1 MDTTNGFSNPSF
13 VLRFGLLGSLVGV
26 ACGSSPEGSLVGG
39 IFWGWFGKQ
48 MVSNNGR
55 GLAWDWEEALEGCLL
70 KLTSPEGFFFFPQS
84 FKI

>member
-1 MDTTNGFSNPSF
+1 M
-13 VLRFGLLGSLVGV
+13 LQFGLLGSLVGV
-26 ACGSSPEGSLVGG
+26 ACSSCPEGSLVGG

-70 KLTSPEGFFFFPQS
+70 KLASPEGFIISFKQS
-84 FKI
+84 FKIKLEFGSF